1 MEGRGEG
8 YWFLLWSYPNFVAD
22 CRCTGVCTFLLKVH
36 TSPLPFNISLLCLHS
51 LFFLFVDLWHLI
63 PASRPCWL
71 SSLLVL
77 SCTPSTPV
85 FSSPQKPT
93 FSNSNST
100 RNQVDLE
107 PLCRCAT
114 CKSLFIYLFIFIL
127 LSWQG
132 SGRLGGQGVGCCGML
147 RSQLW
152 NWNYS

>member
-1 MEGRGEG
+1 MLD
-8 YWFLLWSYPNFVAD
+8 FLILCKS
-22 CRCTGVCTFLLKVH
+22 
-36 TSPLPFNISLLCLHS
+36 SPH
-51 LFFLFVDLWHLI
+51 FFLFSTFTCLLWGARVAQWWERLPPTNVARVQI
-63 PASRPCWL
+63 LASMPYVGWVCCL
-71 SSLLVL
+71 FSPLLQEVFLRVL
-77 SCTPSTPV
+77 WFYP
-85 FSSPQKPT
+85 SPQKPT

-147 RSQLW
+147 QAQLW